1 MPRRESNANRPT
13 KRGKR
18 TRSDGQKRSKKQ
30 QKRVDD
36 YLGATRVPGS
46 GAPICQAGDSR
57 HHAFLQENK
66 TTKGLHAD
74 RHATKHLG
82 IYIEGSWLIKVTDE
96 ARSRGLDPV
105 LCFTVESMLGKVT
118 DSGFPV
124 EDTWVAMP
132 ISVFRER
139 IKDDEGIF

>member
-1 MPRRESNANRPT
+1 MPRRNSNADRPT
-13 KRGKR
+13 KRGQKR
-18 TRSDGQKRSKKQ
+18 RSDNQKRSKKQ
-30 QKRVDD
+30 QKRVDE
-36 YLGATRVPGS
+36 YLSADRVPGS

-57 HHAFLQENK
+57 HNAMLQENK
-66 TTKGLHAD
+66 TTRGLFAN
-74 RHATKHLG
+74 RHSTKHLG
-82 IYIEGSWLIKVTDE
+82 IYVEGGWLKKVTEE

-105 LCFTVESMLGKVT
+105 LCFTVESMLGKIT

-139 IKDDEGIF
+139 IRDDEGIL